1 MKDKISKILVQTNAL
16 PVLFIG
22 SGLTRRYL
30 NLPDWKGL
38 LKQYCVAQKP
48 FEYYNDKASRECTS
62 NPDMRLPKAADYIE
76 ADFNEKWY
84 TDDEYASSRNLHKAE
99 MEAEISPLKICMAEY
114 FSNATSKIQ
123 HQYDSEIEQLKKIC
137 NKNVSC
143 IITTNY
149 DCFLEEC
156 LGKDNFKVFI
166 GQDDLLFSTT
176 YEVGELYKIHGC
188 CTKPES
194 IVINSADY
202 NKMQQK
208 SAYLSSK
215 ILTMFLERP
224 IIFLGYG
231 INDADIKQILESIS
245 ECLENEQL
253 DKLKERLIF
262 VEWNNNPQK
271 PDEISERKLDAHNGK
286 TLSMKN
292 VLLTDYS
299 ELYAAILQNKAKY
312 DVRILRR
319 VKSQLYELV
328 KENKPIDQLYIA
340 TNIEDDSSEVDFV
353 VGVGVYGRFGDI
365 GYRGIKAEEVFQYVI
380 GQSKRKFNGDMILKE
395 AIPALKNRGILPIF
409 KLIAE
414 CKSLDAISKTAYDTF
429 KNRSSIEVLI
439 NGVDKKWIEK
449 HGNLNCNSIIEYYK
463 KHGFNKTCIDIP
475 KMDFKK
481 MDADDLKA
489 FILLALSE
497 KPEVLSVDV
506 PTHSYRSPFKKCI
519 CIWDFLKYRNDA
531 VKHVEDLRVQE
542 INQEELPC
550 LKLT

>member
-340 TNIEDDSSEVDFV
+340 TNIEDDSS
-353 VGVGVYGRFGDI
+353 
-365 GYRGIKAEEVFQYVI
+365 
-380 GQSKRKFNGDMILKE
+380 
-395 AIPALKNRGILPIF
+395 
-409 KLIAE
+409 
-414 CKSLDAISKTAYDTF
+414 
-429 KNRSSIEVLI
+429 
-439 NGVDKKWIEK
+439 
-449 HGNLNCNSIIEYYK
+449 
-463 KHGFNKTCIDIP
+463 
-475 KMDFKK
+475 
-481 MDADDLKA
+481 
-489 FILLALSE
+489 
-497 KPEVLSVDV
+497 
-506 PTHSYRSPFKKCI
+506 
-519 CIWDFLKYRNDA
+519 
-531 VKHVEDLRVQE
+531 
-542 INQEELPC
+542 
-550 LKLT
+550 

>member
-1 MKDKISKILVQTNAL
+1 MKDKIAKLLAQTNAL
-16 PVLFIG
+16 PVLFVG

-38 LKQYCVAQKP
+38 LRQYCVSGKP
-48 FEYYNDKASRECTS
+48 FEYYNDKATRECNGT
-62 NPDMRLPKAADYIE
+62 PDMRLPKAADFIE

-84 TDDEYASSRNLHKAE
+84 TDDSCAESRQQHKAE

-114 FSNATSKIQ
+114 FSNATGTIQ

-156 LGKDNFKVFI
+156 LGRDNFKVFI

-176 YEVGELYKIHGC
+176 YEIGELYKIHGC

-202 NKMQQK
+202 GKMQQK

-245 ECLENEQL
+245 ACLENDQL
-253 DKLKERLIF
+253 EKLKERLIF
-262 VEWNNNPQK
+262 VEWNNNPDK
-271 PDEISERKLDAHNGK
+271 ADEISERKLDSNNGK

-299 ELYAAILQNKAKY
+299 ELYTAILQNRAKF
-312 DVRILRR
+312 DVKVLRR

-328 KENKPIDQLYIA
+328 KENKPTDKLYIA
-340 TNIEDDSSEVDFV
+340 TNIDDDSSEVDFV
-353 VGVGVYGRFGDI
+353 VGVGVYGQFGNV
-365 GYRGIKAEEVFQYVI
+365 GYSSIKSQEIFLYALGKSDAIYNV
-380 GQSKRKFNGDMILKE
+380 DMLLKE
-395 AIPALKNRGILPIF
+395 TIPALHNGGKGNFPVCQFLSKCTSIDCFNDRVALLKKDEFSDFNTATDKEHIKNHGYCNIESILTFYEENGLEQTVARIPRMSPLTIDVDELYRF
-409 KLIAE
+409 LLKVLEDCPGLLDSSQGKYNAIA
-414 CKSLDAISKTAYDTF
+414 
-429 KNRSSIEVLI
+429 RS
-439 NGVDKKWIEK
+439 G
-449 HGNLNCNSIIEYYK
+449 
-463 KHGFNKTCIDIP
+463 
-475 KMDFKK
+475 
-481 MDADDLKA
+481 
-489 FILLALSE
+489 
-497 KPEVLSVDV
+497 
-506 PTHSYRSPFKKCI
+506 YRKCI
-519 CIWDFLKYRNDA
+519 SIWDWLKYNEDA
-531 VKHVEDLRVQE
+531 TKRL
-542 INQEELPC
+542 EELQS
-550 LKLT
+550 K

>member
-1 MKDKISKILVQTNAL
+1 MKDKIAKLLAQTNAL
-16 PVLFIG
+16 PVLFVG

-38 LKQYCVAQKP
+38 LRQYCVSGKP
-48 FEYYNDKASRECTS
+48 FEYYNDKATRECNGT
-62 NPDMRLPKAADYIE
+62 PDMRLPRAADYIE

-84 TDDEYASSRNLHKAE
+84 TDDSYAESRQQHKTE

-114 FSNATSKIQ
+114 FSNATGTIQ

-156 LGKDNFKVFI
+156 LGRDNFKVYI

-176 YEVGELYKIHGC
+176 YEIGELYKIHGC

-202 NKMQQK
+202 GKMQQK

-245 ECLENEQL
+245 ACLENDQL

-262 VEWNNNPQK
+262 IEWNNDPDK
-271 PDEISERKLDAHNGK
+271 ADEISERKLDSNNGK

-299 ELYAAILQNKAKY
+299 DLYAAILQNKAKY
-312 DVRILRR
+312 DVKVLRR

-328 KENKPIDQLYIA
+328 KENKPTDKLYIA
-340 TNIEDDSSEVDFV
+340 TNIDDDSSDVDFV
-353 VGVGVYGRFGDI
+353 VGVGVYGQFGNV
-365 GYRGIKAEEVFQYVI
+365 GYSSIK
-380 GQSKRKFNGDMILKE
+380 SKEIFLYALGKSEAIYNVDMLLKE
-395 AIPALKNRGILPIF
+395 TIPALHNGGRGNFPVCQFLSKCTSVDCFNDRVALLKKDDFSDFNTATDKDYIKNHGYCNIASIPTYYEENGLEQTVARIPRMSPSTINVEELYRF
-409 KLIAE
+409 LIKALE
-414 CKSLDAISKTAYDTF
+414 DNPGVLDASLATCTATA
-429 KNRSSIEVLI
+429 RS
-439 NGVDKKWIEK
+439 
-449 HGNLNCNSIIEYYK
+449 
-463 KHGFNKTCIDIP
+463 GF
-475 KMDFKK
+475 
-481 MDADDLKA
+481 
-489 FILLALSE
+489 
-497 KPEVLSVDV
+497 
-506 PTHSYRSPFKKCI
+506 RKCVSL
-519 CIWDFLKYRNDA
+519 WDWLKYNDDA
-531 VKHVEDLRVQE
+531 TKRL
-542 INQEELPC
+542 EELH
-550 LKLT
+550 LK

>member
-1 MKDKISKILVQTNAL
+1 M
-16 PVLFIG
+16 
-22 SGLTRRYL
+22 
-30 NLPDWKGL
+30 
-38 LKQYCVAQKP
+38 
-48 FEYYNDKASRECTS
+48 
-62 NPDMRLPKAADYIE
+62 
-76 ADFNEKWY
+76 
-84 TDDEYASSRNLHKAE
+84 
-99 MEAEISPLKICMAEY
+99 
-114 FSNATSKIQ
+114 
-123 HQYDSEIEQLKKIC
+123 
-137 NKNVSC
+137 
-143 IITTNY
+143 
-149 DCFLEEC
+149 
-156 LGKDNFKVFI
+156 
-166 GQDDLLFSTT
+166 
-176 YEVGELYKIHGC
+176 
-188 CTKPES
+188 
-194 IVINSADY
+194 
-202 NKMQQK
+202 
-208 SAYLSSK
+208 
-215 ILTMFLERP
+215 
-224 IIFLGYG
+224 
-231 INDADIKQILESIS
+231 
-245 ECLENEQL
+245 
-253 DKLKERLIF
+253 
-262 VEWNNNPQK
+262 
-271 PDEISERKLDAHNGK
+271 
-286 TLSMKN
+286 
-292 VLLTDYS
+292 
-299 ELYAAILQNKAKY
+299 
-312 DVRILRR
+312 
-319 VKSQLYELV
+319 
-328 KENKPIDQLYIA
+328 
-340 TNIEDDSSEVDFV
+340 
-353 VGVGVYGRFGDI
+353 YGRFGDI

>member
-1 MKDKISKILVQTNAL
+1 MKDKIAKLLAQTNAL
-16 PVLFIG
+16 PVLFVG

-38 LKQYCVAQKP
+38 LRQYCVSGKP
-48 FEYYNDKASRECTS
+48 FEYYNDKATRECNGT
-62 NPDMRLPKAADYIE
+62 PDMRLPKAADYIE

-84 TDDEYASSRNLHKAE
+84 TDDSYAESRLQHKAE

-114 FSNATSKIQ
+114 FANATDTIQ

-156 LGKDNFKVFI
+156 LGRDNFKVFI

-176 YEVGELYKIHGC
+176 YEIGELYKIHGC

-202 NKMQQK
+202 GKMQQK

-245 ECLENEQL
+245 ACLENDQL

-262 VEWNNNPQK
+262 VEWNNNPERS
-271 PDEISERKLDAHNGK
+271 DEISERKLDSNNGK

-299 ELYAAILQNKAKY
+299 DLYAAILQNKAKY
-312 DVRILRR
+312 DVKVLRR

-328 KENKPIDQLYIA
+328 KENKPTDKLYIA
-340 TNIEDDSSEVDFV
+340 TNIDDDSSEVDFV
-353 VGVGVYGRFGDI
+353 VGVGVYGQFGNV
-365 GYRGIKAEEVFQYVI
+365 GYSSIKSKEIFLYALGKAEVI
-380 GQSKRKFNGDMILKE
+380 YNVDMLLKE
-395 AIPALKNRGILPIF
+395 TIPALHNGGRGNFPVCQFLSKCTSVDCFNDRVGLLKKEKFSDFNTATDKDYIKNHGYCSIPSILAYYEENGLEQTVARIPRMSPSTIDVDELYKF
-409 KLIAE
+409 LVKV
-414 CKSLDAISKTAYDTF
+414 LDDYPGLLDPSQETYTATS
-429 KNRSSIEVLI
+429 RS
-439 NGVDKKWIEK
+439 G
-449 HGNLNCNSIIEYYK
+449 YK
-463 KHGFNKTCIDIP
+463 KCV
-475 KMDFKK
+475 
-481 MDADDLKA
+481 
-489 FILLALSE
+489 S
-497 KPEVLSVDV
+497 
-506 PTHSYRSPFKKCI
+506 
-519 CIWDFLKYRNDA
+519 IWDWLKYNQDA
-531 VKHVEDLRVQE
+531 TKRL
-542 INQEELPC
+542 EELQS
-550 LKLT
+550 K

>member
-1 MKDKISKILVQTNAL
+1 MKDKIAILLAQTNAL

-38 LKQYCVAQKP
+38 LRQYCVSGKP
-48 FEYYNDKASRECTS
+48 FEYYNDKANRECKS
-62 NPDMRLPKAADYIE
+62 MPDMRLPKAADFIE

-84 TDDEYASSRNLHKAE
+84 TDESYAESRQRHKTE

-114 FSNATSKIQ
+114 FLNATGSVQ
-123 HQYDSEIEQLKKIC
+123 HQYGSEIEQLKKIC

-156 LGKDNFKVFI
+156 LGRDNFKVFI

-176 YEVGELYKIHGC
+176 YEIGELYKIHGC

-202 NKMQQK
+202 GKMQQK

-245 ECLENEQL
+245 TCLENDQL

-262 VEWNNNPQK
+262 VEWNNNPDK
-271 PDEISERKLDAHNGK
+271 PDEISERKLDSNNGK

-292 VLLTDYS
+292 ILLTDYS
-299 ELYAAILQNKAKY
+299 ELYTAILQNKAKY
-312 DVRILRR
+312 DVKVLRR

-328 KENKPIDQLYIA
+328 KENKPTDKLYIA
-340 TNIEDDSSEVDFV
+340 TDIDDDSSSVDFV
-353 VGVGVYGRFGDI
+353 VGIGVYGRFGDV
-365 GYRGIKAEEVFQYVI
+365 GYRGIKAEEVFRYVI
-380 GQSKRKFNGDMILKE
+380 GQSKRELNGDMILKE
-395 AIPALKNRGILPIF
+395 AFPALKSRGSLPIF

-414 CKSLDAISKTAYDTF
+414 CKSLDSISETADETF
-429 KNRSSIEVLI
+429 RKRNKMEAFI
-439 NGVDKKWIEK
+439 NKVDKEWIIRHHNYLK
-449 HGNLNCNSIIEYYK
+449 CASIIDYYK
-463 KHGFNKTCIDIP
+463 KHGFNKTCVDIP
-475 KMDFKK
+475 KMDLEKI
-481 MDADDLKA
+481 DPDDLKA

-497 KPEVLSVDV
+497 NPEVLSVDI
-506 PTHSYRSPFKKCI
+506 PIHSSRSFFKKCI
-519 CIWDFLKYRNDA
+519 CIWDFLKYHDNA
-531 VKHVEDLRVQE
+531 VKHMEYLR
-542 INQEELPC
+542 NQ
-550 LKLT
+550 KNK

>member
-1 MKDKISKILVQTNAL
+1 MKDKISKILAQTNAL
-16 PVLFIG
+16 PVLFVG

-38 LKQYCVAQKP
+38 LKQYCVSKKP
-48 FEYYNDKASRECTS
+48 FEYYSDKASRECTS

-84 TDDEYASSRNLHKAE
+84 TDDEYTSSRIAHKAE

-114 FSNATSKIQ
+114 FSNATNMVQ
-123 HQYDSEIEQLKKIC
+123 HQYDSEIELLRKIG

-202 NKMQQK
+202 KKMQQK

-271 PDEISERKLDAHNGK
+271 PDEISERKLDANNGK

-292 VLLTDYS
+292 ILLTDYS

-312 DVRILRR
+312 DVKILRR

-328 KENKPIDQLYIA
+328 KENKPTDKLYVA

-353 VGVGVYGRFGDI
+353 VGVGVYGQFGNV
-365 GYRGIKAEEVFQYVI
+365 GYRGIKSEEIFLYSLGKSDSIYNV
-380 GQSKRKFNGDMILKE
+380 DMLLKE
-395 AIPALKNRGILPIF
+395 AIPALHNGGRGNYPVCQFLSKCQSIDCFNERVKLLKRGAFSDFTTTTDRHYIKKNGYCEIKPII
-409 KLIAE
+409 K
-414 CKSLDAISKTAYDTF
+414 
-429 KNRSSIEVLI
+429 
-439 NGVDKKWIEK
+439 
-449 HGNLNCNSIIEYYK
+449 YYK
-463 KHGFNKTCIDIP
+463 KNGLDQTTLRIPRMNPLEIDSEELYAFLLIALEDHPELLDP
-475 KMDFKK
+475 KQKGS
-481 MDADDLKA
+481 
-489 FILLALSE
+489 LSR
-497 KPEVLSVDV
+497 S
-506 PTHSYRSPFKKCI
+506 SYKKCV
-519 CIWDFLKYRNDA
+519 CIWDWLKYNNEATKR
-531 VKHVEDLRVQE
+531 L
-542 INQEELPC
+542 EELQS
-550 LKLT
+550 K

>member
-1 MKDKISKILVQTNAL
+1 MKDKIAKLLAQTNAL
-16 PVLFIG
+16 PVLFVG

-38 LKQYCVAQKP
+38 LRQYCVSGKP
-48 FEYYNDKASRECTS
+48 FEYYNDKATRECNGT
-62 NPDMRLPKAADYIE
+62 PDMRLPKAADYIE

-84 TDDEYASSRNLHKAE
+84 TDDSYAESRLQHKAE

-114 FSNATSKIQ
+114 FANATDTIQ

-156 LGKDNFKVFI
+156 LGRDNFKVFI

-176 YEVGELYKIHGC
+176 YEIGELYKIHGC
-188 CTKPES
+188 CTKPGS

-202 NKMQQK
+202 GKMQQK

-245 ECLENEQL
+245 ACLENDQL

-262 VEWNNNPQK
+262 VEWNNNPERS
-271 PDEISERKLDAHNGK
+271 DEISERKLDSNNGK

-292 VLLTDYS
+292 VLLTDYA

-312 DVRILRR
+312 DVKVLRR

-328 KENKPIDQLYIA
+328 KENKPTDKLYIA
-340 TNIEDDSSEVDFV
+340 TNIDDDSSEVDFV
-353 VGVGVYGRFGDI
+353 VGVGVYGQFGNVGYSSIKSKEIFLYALGKAEAIYNVDMLLKETIPTLHNGGRGNFPVCQFLSKCTSVDCFNDRVGLLKKEKFSDFNTATDKEYIKNHGYCSIASIITHYEENGLEQTVARIPRMSPSTIDVEELYRFLLKVLDDYPGLLDSSQGTYTATARS
-365 GYRGIKAEEVFQYVI
+365 GYR
-380 GQSKRKFNGDMILKE
+380 
-395 AIPALKNRGILPIF
+395 
-409 KLIAE
+409 
-414 CKSLDAISKTAYDTF
+414 
-429 KNRSSIEVLI
+429 
-439 NGVDKKWIEK
+439 
-449 HGNLNCNSIIEYYK
+449 
-463 KHGFNKTCIDIP
+463 
-475 KMDFKK
+475 
-481 MDADDLKA
+481 
-489 FILLALSE
+489 
-497 KPEVLSVDV
+497 
-506 PTHSYRSPFKKCI
+506 KCVS
-519 CIWDFLKYRNDA
+519 IWDWLKYNDEA
-531 VKHVEDLRVQE
+531 TKRLAELRS
-542 INQEELPC
+542 
-550 LKLT
+550 K

>member
-1 MKDKISKILVQTNAL
+1 MKDKIAKLLAQTNAL
-16 PVLFIG
+16 PVLFVG

-38 LKQYCVAQKP
+38 LRQYCASGKP
-48 FEYYNDKASRECTS
+48 FEYYNDKATRECIGM
-62 NPDMRLPKAADYIE
+62 PDMRLPKAADYIE

-84 TDDEYASSRNLHKAE
+84 TDDSYAESRQQHKTE

-114 FSNATSKIQ
+114 FANATGAIQ

-156 LGKDNFKVFI
+156 LGRDNFKVFI

-176 YEVGELYKIHGC
+176 YEIGELYKIHGC

-202 NKMQQK
+202 GKMQQK

-245 ECLENEQL
+245 ACLENDQL

-262 VEWNNNPQK
+262 VEWNNNPEK
-271 PDEISERKLDAHNGK
+271 SDEISERKLDSNNGK

-299 ELYAAILQNKAKY
+299 DLYAAILQNKAKY
-312 DVRILRR
+312 DVRVLRR

-328 KENKPIDQLYIA
+328 KENKPTDKLYIA
-340 TNIEDDSSEVDFV
+340 TNIDDDSSEVDFV
-353 VGVGVYGRFGDI
+353 VGVGVYGQFGNV
-365 GYRGIKAEEVFQYVI
+365 GYSSIKSKEIFLYALGKAEAIYNV
-380 GQSKRKFNGDMILKE
+380 DMLLKE
-395 AIPALKNRGILPIF
+395 TIPALHNGGRGNFPVCQFL
-409 KLIAE
+409 
-414 CKSLDAISKTAYDTF
+414 SKCT
-429 KNRSSIEVLI
+429 SIECFNDRVALLKKDSFSDF
-439 NGVDKKWIEK
+439 NTATDKEYIEK
-449 HGNLNCNSIIEYYK
+449 HGYCSIASIIAYYEE
-463 KHGFNKTCIDIP
+463 NRLEQTVARIPRMSPSTIDVEELYRFLL
-475 KMDFKK
+475 KVL
-481 MDADDLKA
+481 DDYPG
-489 FILLALSE
+489 LLDSSQETYTA
-497 KPEVLSVDV
+497 
-506 PTHSYRSPFKKCI
+506 TARSGYKKCI
-519 CIWDFLKYRNDA
+519 SIWDWLKYNEDA
-531 VKHVEDLRVQE
+531 TKRL
-542 INQEELPC
+542 EELR
-550 LKLT
+550 LK

>member
-1 MKDKISKILVQTNAL
+1 MKDKIAKLLAQTNAL
-16 PVLFIG
+16 PVLFVG

-38 LKQYCVAQKP
+38 LRQYCVSGKP
-48 FEYYNDKASRECTS
+48 FEYYNDKATRECNGT
-62 NPDMRLPKAADYIE
+62 PDMRLPKAADYIE

-84 TDDEYASSRNLHKAE
+84 TDDSYAESRRQHKTE

-114 FSNATSKIQ
+114 FANAIGTIQ

-156 LGKDNFKVFI
+156 LGRDNFKVFI

-176 YEVGELYKIHGC
+176 YEIGELYKIHGC

-202 NKMQQK
+202 GKMQQK

-245 ECLENEQL
+245 ACLENDQL

-262 VEWNNNPQK
+262 VEWNNNPEK
-271 PDEISERKLDAHNGK
+271 SDEISERKLDSNNGK

-292 VLLTDYS
+292 VLLTDYA

-312 DVRILRR
+312 DVKVLRR

-328 KENKPIDQLYIA
+328 KENKPTDKLYIA
-340 TNIEDDSSEVDFV
+340 TNIDDDSPEVDFV
-353 VGVGVYGRFGDI
+353 VGVGVYGQFGNV
-365 GYRGIKAEEVFQYVI
+365 GYSSIKSKEIFLYALGKAEVI
-380 GQSKRKFNGDMILKE
+380 YNVDMLLKE
-395 AIPALKNRGILPIF
+395 TIPALHNGGRGNFPVCQFL
-409 KLIAE
+409 
-414 CKSLDAISKTAYDTF
+414 SKCTSVDCFNDRVGLLKKENFSDFNTATDKEYIQ
-429 KNRSSIEVLI
+429 NHGYCSIT
-439 NGVDKKWIEK
+439 
-449 HGNLNCNSIIEYYK
+449 SIIAYYEENGLEQTVARIPRMSPSTIDVEELYRFLLKVLDDYPGLLDPSQETYTATARSGYK
-463 KHGFNKTCIDIP
+463 KCV
-475 KMDFKK
+475 
-481 MDADDLKA
+481 
-489 FILLALSE
+489 S
-497 KPEVLSVDV
+497 
-506 PTHSYRSPFKKCI
+506 
-519 CIWDFLKYRNDA
+519 IWDWLKYNQDA
-531 VKHVEDLRVQE
+531 KKRL
-542 INQEELPC
+542 EELQS
-550 LKLT
+550 K

>member
-1 MKDKISKILVQTNAL
+1 MKDKIAKLLAQTNAL
-16 PVLFIG
+16 PVLFVG

-38 LKQYCVAQKP
+38 LRQYCVSGKP
-48 FEYYNDKASRECTS
+48 FEYYNDKATRECNGT
-62 NPDMRLPKAADYIE
+62 PDMRLPKAADFIE

-84 TDDEYASSRNLHKAE
+84 TDESYAESRQQHKTE

-114 FSNATSKIQ
+114 FLNATGTVQ

-156 LGKDNFKVFI
+156 LGRDNFKVFI

-176 YEVGELYKIHGC
+176 YEIGELYKIHGC

-202 NKMQQK
+202 GKMQQK

-245 ECLENEQL
+245 ACLENDQL

-262 VEWNNNPQK
+262 VEWNNNSDK
-271 PDEISERKLDAHNGK
+271 ADEISERKLDSNNGK

-299 ELYAAILQNKAKY
+299 DLYAAILQNKAKY
-312 DVRILRR
+312 DVKVLRR

-328 KENKPIDQLYIA
+328 KENKPTDKLYIA
-340 TNIEDDSSEVDFV
+340 TNIDDDSFEVDFV
-353 VGVGVYGRFGDI
+353 VGVGVYGQFGNV
-365 GYRGIKAEEVFQYVI
+365 GYSSIK
-380 GQSKRKFNGDMILKE
+380 SKEIFLYALGKSEAIYNVDMLLKE
-395 AIPALKNRGILPIF
+395 TIPALHNGGRGNFPVCQFLSKCTSIDCFNDRVSLLKKDNFSDFNTATDKDYIKNHGYCNIASILAFYEENGLEQSVARIPRMSPSAINVEELYRF
-409 KLIAE
+409 LIKALE
-414 CKSLDAISKTAYDTF
+414 DHPGVLDSSLATCTATA
-429 KNRSSIEVLI
+429 RS
-439 NGVDKKWIEK
+439 
-449 HGNLNCNSIIEYYK
+449 
-463 KHGFNKTCIDIP
+463 GF
-475 KMDFKK
+475 
-481 MDADDLKA
+481 
-489 FILLALSE
+489 
-497 KPEVLSVDV
+497 
-506 PTHSYRSPFKKCI
+506 RKCVSL
-519 CIWDFLKYRNDA
+519 WDWLKYNDDA
-531 VKHVEDLRVQE
+531 TKRL
-542 INQEELPC
+542 EELQS
-550 LKLT
+550 K

>member
-1 MKDKISKILVQTNAL
+1 MKDKIAKLLAQTNAL

-38 LKQYCVAQKP
+38 LRQYCVSGRP
-48 FEYYNDKASRECTS
+48 FEYYNDKAGREC
-62 NPDMRLPKAADYIE
+62 NGAPDMRLPMAADFIE

-84 TDDEYASSRNLHKAE
+84 IDDSYAESRQQHKAE

-114 FSNATSKIQ
+114 FSKATGTIQ

-156 LGKDNFKVFI
+156 LGRDNFKVFI

-176 YEVGELYKIHGC
+176 YEIGELYKIHGC

-202 NKMQQK
+202 GKMQQK
-208 SAYLSSK
+208 STYLSSK

-245 ECLENEQL
+245 VCLENDQL

-262 VEWNNNPQK
+262 VEWNNNPDK
-271 PDEISERKLDAHNGK
+271 TDEISERKLDSNNGK

-299 ELYAAILQNKAKY
+299 ELYAAVLQNKAKY
-312 DVRILRR
+312 DVKVLRR

-328 KENKPIDQLYIA
+328 KENKPTDKLYLA
-340 TNIEDDSSEVDFV
+340 TNIDDDSAKVEFV
-353 VGVGVYGRFGDI
+353 VGVGVYGQFGNV
-365 GYRGIKAEEVFQYVI
+365 GYSSIKSQEIFLYALGKSEAIYNV
-380 GQSKRKFNGDMILKE
+380 DLLLKE
-395 AIPALKNRGILPIF
+395 TIPALHNGGKANFPVCQFLSKCTSVDCFNDRVALLKKEKFSEFNTATDKEYIENHGYYSIASIL
-409 KLIAE
+409 
-414 CKSLDAISKTAYDTF
+414 AYY
-429 KNRSSIEVLI
+429 EE
-439 NGVDKKWIEK
+439 NGLEQTVAK
-449 HGNLNCNSIIEYYK
+449 
-463 KHGFNKTCIDIP
+463 IP
-475 KMDFKK
+475 KMSPSAIDVDELYRFL
-481 MDADDLKA
+481 LKVLEDHPG
-489 FILLALSE
+489 LLDSALGTYKTMARSG
-497 KPEVLSVDV
+497 
-506 PTHSYRSPFKKCI
+506 YRKCI
-519 CIWDFLKYRNDA
+519 SIWDWLKYNDDA
-531 VKHVEDLRVQE
+531 TKRL
-542 INQEELPC
+542 EELRS
-550 LKLT
+550 K